1 MLEEHDIMWFE
12 EPISPE
18 DHDGYIEVTRALDM
32 AVAGGENDFTRWGF
46 RDIIAR
52 KAMDIVQPDLCAAGG
67 FSECRK
73 IATLASAFG
82 VECVPH
88 AWVSAI
94 GLAATV
100 QFLAALPD
108 QPPAFRPLPPM
119 LEFEQTPNPLRDHL
133 AQEPIEQK
141 KGIVKVPSGPGLGI
155 EIDREVL
162 KKYKVA

>member
-1 MLEEHDIMWFE
+1 MRRHEAAESRFLFWRFSSESIRD
-12 EPISPE
+12 SL
-18 DHDGYIEVTRALDM
+18 R
-32 AVAGGENDFTRWGF
+32 TRWGF
-46 RDIIAR
+46 RDVIAR

-88 AWVSAI
+88 AWGSAI

-108 QPPAFRPLPPM
+108 QPPAFRPMPPM

-141 KGIVKVPSGPGLGI
+141 KGIVRVPAGPGLGI

>member
-1 MLEEHDIMWFE
+1 M
-12 EPISPE
+12 PQ
-18 DHDGYIEVTRALDM
+18 
-32 AVAGGENDFTRWGF
+32 
-46 RDIIAR
+46 IA
-52 KAMDIVQPDLCAAGG
+52 A
-67 FSECRK
+67 
-73 IATLASAFG
+73 LASAFG
-82 VECVPH
+82 VECMPH
-88 AWVSAI
+88 AWGSAI

-108 QPPAFRPLPPM
+108 QPPAFRPMPPM

-141 KGIVKVPSGPGLGI
+141 KGIVKVPGGPGLGI